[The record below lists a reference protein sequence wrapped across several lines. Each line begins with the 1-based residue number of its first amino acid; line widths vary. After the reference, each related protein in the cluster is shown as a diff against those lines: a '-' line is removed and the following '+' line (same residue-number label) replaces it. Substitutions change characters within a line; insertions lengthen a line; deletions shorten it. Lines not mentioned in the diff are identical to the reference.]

1 MDWKKY
7 GYVISS
13 MYRQK
18 IVLSLKKYPKTP
30 KQLSSELEYHMSHVS
45 STIKELSENGIVENL
60 SPDLRKG
67 KIYGLTRDGEEIA
80 NSIEIQT

>member
-13 MYRQK
+13 LYRQK

-30 KQLSSELEYHMSHVS
+30 KQLSSELELHMSHVS

-60 SPDLRKG
+60 APDLRKG
-67 KIYGLTRDGEEIA
+67 KVYGLTHDGEEIA
-80 NSIEIQT
+80 NSIESQT